1 MLPIFSANAHIIE
14 PAHVFTGRIA
24 AKWAERAPRLQSLES
39 GGQFW
44 TFEGQMGFLHRTCL
58 MAGMEDTGVW
68 QDVGNFNTIAGLDQ
82 LRPGAWDAKA
92 RVADMDADGVAV
104 AVCISSPAS
113 MGFGGEIFSYAE
125 DADLGIACMQ
135 AWNDWYHEEWISAAP
150 DRFVPV
156 GCTWYR
162 DPEVAAREVIRNA
175 ARGFRGVA
183 LRNPTDLDEAWL
195 GSKHW
200 DPFLRACEETGT
212 VIVHHTEG
220 LAWFPRRGHTD
231 SHYPYGMNLT
241 LYQAGAMDFLA
252 ACVWGGITVR
262 FPRLKVLIAESG
274 GSYLPHFLR
283 RLDFTR
289 RHSDFTR
296 AGWPDPDL
304 APLELLQRSFVFS
317 SQEFDVP
324 AELHG
329 TFGPDMWMVEDDYP
343 HIESYFPDSQ
353 RHINEGL
360 AKLPP
365 HVAEAMAWKTG
376 SRLFD
381 FPMPERFQ
389 APASVGRN

>member
-14 PAHVFTGRIA
+14 PAHVFEGRLPMKWV
-24 AKWAERAPRLQSLES
+24 AKSPRLQSLEN

-44 TFEGQMGFLHRTCL
+44 AFEGQMGFLHRTCL
-58 MAGMEDTGVW
+58 MAGMRDTSVW
-68 QDVGNFNTIAGLDQ
+68 NDVGNFNTIASVAE
-82 LRPGAWDAKA
+82 LRPGAYDAKA

-104 AVCISSPAS
+104 SVCLSSPAS
-113 MGFGGEIFSYAE
+113 MGFGGEMFSYAE
-125 DADLGIACMQ
+125 EPELGIACMQ

-162 DPEVAAREVIRNA
+162 DPEIAAREVIRNA
-175 ARGFRGVA
+175 RRGFRGVA

-195 GSKHW
+195 GSTRW
-200 DPFLRACEETGT
+200 DPFLAACEETGT

-220 LAWFPRRGHTD
+220 LAWFPRRGHPE

-241 LYQAGAMDFLA
+241 LYQASAMDFLA

-262 FPRLKVLIAESG
+262 FPRLKVLICESG
-274 GSYLPHFLR
+274 GSYLPHFVR

-296 AGWPDPDL
+296 AGWPAPHL
-304 APLELLQRSFVFS
+304 SPLELLQRSFVFS

-324 AELHG
+324 AELHAQ
-329 TFGPDMWMVEDDYP
+329 FGPDIWMVEDDYP
-343 HIESYFPDSQ
+343 HIESYFPNTA
-353 RHINEGL
+353 RHINAAL
-360 AKLPP
+360 AQLPP
-365 HVAEAMAWKTG
+365 ALAEAMAWKTG

-381 FPMPERFQ
+381 FPL
-389 APASVGRN
+389 PAIAGKL